1 MPVKVWINEGRVY
14 LRDWNDQVEVRAAS
28 GQIQLSHIKA
38 DWVSL
43 LCPHCECEVSQIRGD
58 LRVLHHDRKVKVS
71 QVKGKNVFVETQRGA
86 VSLADVE
93 ADLMLVIR
101 DGQLNGERLKG
112 EVQFSSLSGSVF
124 LSEIEGV
131 VSGRSISGNL
141 EVSLKRWS
149 GEEKMNLESVSGR
162 VKLEVP
168 ASFDGEVDAWSVLGR
183 ARVDWE
189 LKFPVDLGVYG
200 PEPRNH
206 IRGMIGKSNSGV
218 RLFSRS
224 GDVTLLP
231 IFIRGVRSE

>member
-1 MPVKVWINEGRVY
+1 M
-14 LRDWNDQVEVRAAS
+14 
-28 GQIQLSHIKA
+28 
-38 DWVSL
+38 
-43 LCPHCECEVSQIRGD
+43 
-58 LRVLHHDRKVKVS
+58 
-71 QVKGKNVFVETQRGA
+71 FVETQRGA